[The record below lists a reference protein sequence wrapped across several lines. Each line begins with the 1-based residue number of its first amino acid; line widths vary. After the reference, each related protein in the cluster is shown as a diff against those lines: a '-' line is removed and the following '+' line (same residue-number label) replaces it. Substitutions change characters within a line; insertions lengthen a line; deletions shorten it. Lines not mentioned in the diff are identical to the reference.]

1 MLDWQS
7 WVEDMDRMEEKANNY
22 DPSTLVQG
30 LQASRT

>member
-7 WVEDMDRMEEKANNY
+7 WVEDMDRMEEKANY